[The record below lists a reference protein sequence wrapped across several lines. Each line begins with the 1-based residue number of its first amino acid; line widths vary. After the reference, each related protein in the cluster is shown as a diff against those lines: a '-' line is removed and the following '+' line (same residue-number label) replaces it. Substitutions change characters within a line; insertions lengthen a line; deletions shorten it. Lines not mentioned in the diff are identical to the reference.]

1 MPNLGKRILPT
12 VCRQVKVTFIP
23 KSSKVNYTKV
33 KAYLPISLS
42 TFMLKTMEKLVER
55 HIRDEILGLHPL
67 QCYQFA

>member
-1 MPNLGKRILPT
+1 
-12 VCRQVKVTFIP
+12 VTFIP